1 MGHMKIVVDHDK
13 IEYNGPFDANGLFR
27 MISQF
32 MFERG
37 FDFRQ
42 DKDFEINSSVG
53 KSIEWQVS
61 PWKRIT
67 DYIRY
72 FFKIRVLITDMV
84 KIDIT
89 VGGKKRKVDRGKVT
103 ITMDAFMEYDYES
116 YWEGRP
122 LLHFIRTIYDYFV
135 FKPYSEKF
143 EHVLVHDANTL
154 HDNIEKFLNMNRSYK
169 VISNTPP

>member
-37 FDFRQ
+37 FDFKQ
-42 DKDFEINSSVG
+42 DKDFEISSSVG

-72 FFKIRVLITDMV
+72 FVKIRVLVTEMV
-84 KIDIT
+84 KIDMTID
-89 VGGKKRKVDRGKVT
+89 GKKKKADKGKV
-103 ITMDAFMEYDYES
+103 IIIMDAFIEYDYES
-116 YWEGRP
+116 YWQHKP
-122 LLHFIRTIYDYFV
+122 LLYFIQTIYDYFV

-143 EHVLVHDANTL
+143 EQVLVHDSNTL
-154 HDNIEKFLNMNRSYK
+154 HDNIEKFFNMYRSYK
-169 VISNTPP
+169 VISKLPP